1 MAQLSGKAVQKEV
14 RRNRRQEESGRQ
26 QQGKN
31 EDIDRGEDGRRA
43 APLPPPFQLGAL
55 QQVVHARPDR
65 EKGLP
70 ANREAL
76 LKALAAMVRQH
87 PKP

>member
-1 MAQLSGKAVQKEV
+1 MGCNLVLREAIQSGGLEALSA
-14 RRNRRQEESGRQ
+14 S
-26 QQGKN
+26 
-31 EDIDRGEDGRRA
+31 
-43 APLPPPFQLGAL
+43 PPPFQLGAL

-76 LKALAAMVRQH
+76 LKALVAMVRQH
-87 PKP
+87 TKL